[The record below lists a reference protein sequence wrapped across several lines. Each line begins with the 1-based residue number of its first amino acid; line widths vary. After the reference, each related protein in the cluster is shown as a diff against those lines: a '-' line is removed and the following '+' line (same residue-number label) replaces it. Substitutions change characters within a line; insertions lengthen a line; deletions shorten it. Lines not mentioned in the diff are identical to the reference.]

1 MTLRESHTEQVGAKL
16 PKSLNT
22 QLRETCRRL
31 GISLNEGL
39 IRAITRW
46 LEDPK

>member
-1 MTLRESHTEQVGAKL
+1 MTRRESHTEQVGAKL
-16 PKSLNT
+16 TKSLNA

-31 GISLNEGL
+31 DISLNEGL

-46 LEDPK
+46 LADPE